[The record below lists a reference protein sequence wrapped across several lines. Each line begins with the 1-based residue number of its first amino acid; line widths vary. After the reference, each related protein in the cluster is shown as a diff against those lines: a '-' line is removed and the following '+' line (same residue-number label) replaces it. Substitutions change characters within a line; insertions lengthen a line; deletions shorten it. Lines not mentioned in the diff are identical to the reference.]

1 MSQTSKYLIVEKTKL
16 NLTAGTTQKL
26 FALCG
31 SEQDKLVTRF
41 SLTFEGFVSEWTA
54 DRDSL
59 VQISNQQS

>member
-1 MSQTSKYLIVEKTKL
+1 MTQASKYLIVEKTKL

-31 SEQDKLVTRF
+31 SEQDKIVTRF
-41 SLTFEGFVSEWTA
+41 NLTFEGFVSDWTT

-59 VQISNQQS
+59 VQILNQQG